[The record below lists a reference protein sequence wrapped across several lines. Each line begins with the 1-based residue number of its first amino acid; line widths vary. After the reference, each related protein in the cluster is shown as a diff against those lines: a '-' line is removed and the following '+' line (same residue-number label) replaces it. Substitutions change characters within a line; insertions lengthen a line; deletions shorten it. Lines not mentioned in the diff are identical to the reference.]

1 MRAAVFLDRDGVLVR
16 ARVINGKPFP
26 PVRAQEMEIEPGA
39 REALRRLAE
48 RGFVLVV
55 VTNQPDVARG
65 ELSADALDEMHH
77 RLMNELPVEGI
88 WTCPHDDGDACAC
101 RKPKPGLIL
110 EAAQALGI
118 DLARSFMVG
127 DRWRDVEAAHAA
139 GCTAIW
145 LDRGYDERSPA
156 VQPDARVRSLGEAV
170 DWILSRTLTRAE
182 DDDKP
187 L

>member
-1 MRAAVFLDRDGVLVR
+1 MRPAVFLDRDGVLVR
-16 ARVINGKPFP
+16 ARVVNSKPFP
-26 PVRAQEMEIEPGA
+26 PASAEEMEIEPGA

-48 RGFVLVV
+48 RGFTLVV

-65 ELSADALDEMHH
+65 GLPAEALQEMHH
-77 RLMNELPVEGI
+77 RLMDELPLEAI
-88 WTCPHDDGDACAC
+88 WTCPHDDADACAC

-118 DLARSFMVG
+118 DPACSFLIG

-145 LDRGYDERSPA
+145 LDRGYDERSPG
-156 VQPDARVRSLGEAV
+156 VEPVARVRSLDEAV
-170 DWILSRTLTRAE
+170 DWILNHTI
-182 DDDKP
+182 K
-187 L
+187 